1 MVHIITNPLVYTKLQ
16 REIDQAI
23 ASGSISS
30 PIAIDE
36 ALKLPYLQ
44 ACIKEGLRI
53 FPPIASLRERVTPPE
68 GDFLN
73 GFFVPG
79 GVNVGFNLRAMQ
91 RNKVFGSDPEVFRPE
106 RWLEQDEERIAEM
119 DKVHSIIFNYGESKC
134 LGMRIANLTLN
145 KFFVEVSMILALPV
159 IRVLIV
165 PSSLSSFYDD
175 LTSRW

>member
-23 ASGSISS
+23 ASGSVSS
-30 PIAIDE
+30 PIAVDE

-53 FPPIASLRERVTPPE
+53 FPPVASLRERVTPPE

-73 GFFVPG
+73 GFLVPG

-91 RNKVFGSDPEVFRPE
+91 RNNVFGSDPEVFRPE
-106 RWLEQDEERIAEM
+106 RWLEQDEARIVEM
-119 DKVHSIIFNYGESKC
+119 DKVHSIIFSYGGSKC
-134 LGMRIANLTLN
+134 LGMKIANTILS
-145 KFFVEVSMILALPV
+145 KFFVEVSRTLTLPA
-159 IRVLIV
+159 IR
-165 PSSLSSFYDD
+165 D
-175 LTSRW
+175 